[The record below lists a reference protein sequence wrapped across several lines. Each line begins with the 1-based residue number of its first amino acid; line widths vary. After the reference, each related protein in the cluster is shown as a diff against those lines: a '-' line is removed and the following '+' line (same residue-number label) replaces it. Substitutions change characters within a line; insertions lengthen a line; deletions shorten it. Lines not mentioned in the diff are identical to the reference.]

1 MSPMLERNSD
11 NITPPPHRLH
21 VVKACQEV
29 EIKTRLHFSIT
40 VSFLIRLKDETKIQS
55 NYLYVRVFG
64 E

>member
-11 NITPPPHRLH
+11 NITPPHRLH

>member
-1 MSPMLERNSD
+1 MSSMLERNSD
-11 NITPPPHRLH
+11 NIPPPHRLH

-55 NYLYVRVFG
+55 NYLYVRAFG